1 MNGNHNDGIDT
12 SNATASIT
20 TTPIVTSL
28 FDIRN
33 LSVPLPP
40 ADVVC
45 AADILYEKRT
55 GIALAKRCIEALGR
69 GSRVVIGCSPG
80 RPGRPAFL
88 KELRQWNPNMQ
99 DMDFVNVEGRT
110 CSGERN
116 SLICGEGSTSISVEP
131 EMLLVALMDLILEK

>member
-1 MNGNHNDGIDT
+1 M
-12 SNATASIT
+12 T
-20 TTPIVTSL
+20 TIVTSL
-28 FDIRN
+28 FDICN

-45 AADILYEKRT
+45 AADILYEKST
-55 GIALAKRCIEALGR
+55 GVALAKRCIEALER

-88 KELRQWNPNMQ
+88 EELRRSLNPNKMK
-99 DMDFVNVEGRT
+99 DVDFVNVEGTT

-131 EMLLVALMDLILEK
+131 KKLLVALMDLKPDCLQK